1 MGEAP
6 IVPVKTDGFGKLD
19 QRSHSGQRLDQVAYY
34 NQALKYRL
42 SAIVQEWR
50 SSPMRLKTLR
60 TVVGT
65 TSVIAIAGMIVSAIL
80 NHIGSV
86 IAFGSLGAIGILVMV
101 ASTTTL
107 KADSTASLISY
118 SDVSSDDLEA
128 DVANIVSKYNVP
140 EDQVRGLIRRS
151 VSLARRNK

>member
-1 MGEAP
+1 
-6 IVPVKTDGFGKLD
+6 
-19 QRSHSGQRLDQVAYY
+19 
-34 NQALKYRL
+34 
-42 SAIVQEWR
+42 
-50 SSPMRLKTLR
+50 MRLKTLR

-86 IAFGSLGAIGILVMV
+86 IAFGSLGAIGILVMI

-107 KADSTASLISY
+107 KADSTARLVSY